1 MGARCGFVSGCGGG
15 ACVSDGY
22 GCGRGGW
29 CGGGCGAGTFFGG
42 VVVRVVE
49 EPDPESTPLAGCGAE
64 TAVLRPTQFV
74 RNCMRARPMG

>member
-1 MGARCGFVSGCGGG
+1 MSGCGGG

-22 GCGRGGW
+22 CFGRGG
-29 CGGGCGAGTFFGG
+29 TYFG
-42 VVVRVVE
+42 VVVVRGVE

>member
-1 MGARCGFVSGCGGG
+1 MVAVRVLVMAIASVVVGG
-15 ACVSDGY
+15 AVVVA
-22 GCGRGGW
+22 GRGR
-29 CGGGCGAGTFFGG
+29 FG
-42 VVVRVVE
+42 VVVVRGVE